1 MKDYSHMGHAP
12 LQEVDIHDGIED
24 TLTIMQHKL
33 KHGITIKRNYDRA
46 LPRVPVYGSELNQ
59 VWTNLIDN
67 AIDAMEGSGELSIR
81 SYQEGDY
88 VVVEIGDTGPGIS
101 AEIVPLL
108 FEPFY
113 TTKPLGKG
121 TGLGLHLAYRTVVS
135 RHNGTINAVSNPGET
150 KFQVRLPF
158 SHARA

>member
-1 MKDYSHMGHAP
+1 
-12 LQEVDIHDGIED
+12 
-24 TLTIMQHKL
+24 LTIMQFKL
-33 KHGITIKRNYDRA
+33 KHGVVVKRDYDRA

-88 VVVEIGDTGPGIS
+88 VVVEIGDTGPGIA
-101 AEIVPLL
+101 AEIVPRL
-108 FEPFY
+108 FEPFF

-121 TGLGLHLAYRTVVS
+121 TGLGLHIAYRTVVS
-135 RHNGTINAVSNPGET
+135 RHNGTIKAVSSAGET
-150 KFQVRLPF
+150 KFLVRLPLGVG
-158 SHARA
+158 RA